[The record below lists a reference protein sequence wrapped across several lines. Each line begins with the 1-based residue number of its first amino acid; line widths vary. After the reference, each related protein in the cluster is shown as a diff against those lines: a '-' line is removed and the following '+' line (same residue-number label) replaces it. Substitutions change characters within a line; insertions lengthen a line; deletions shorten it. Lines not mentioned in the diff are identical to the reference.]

1 MTWAKNNLE
10 TMKKRFQTSEQTY
23 NDFNMI
29 VNDAKRTY
37 QTSVFAIQEKQSQ
50 IEKEQL
56 EADRRFEL
64 YLQGD
69 KSYTKVRLQLDDC
82 ERRN

>member
-1 MTWAKNNLE
+1 
-10 TMKKRFQTSEQTY
+10 MKKRFQTSEQTY

-50 IEKEQL
+50 LEKEQL

-69 KSYTKVRLQLDDC
+69 KNYTKVRLQLDDC